1 MKQMFRLIVIS
12 IVILASWSCTSHLS
26 PRDLD
31 TQDVSTIPSL
41 QNIKPV
47 TIRAKLV
54 GSKERVQPLAG
65 SDVIVNEDEFTQVLV
80 ERLIE
85 SLKRNNVPVVP
96 ASERSIE
103 IQVVKVSLQPDMTFY
118 CVIDFNRKLG
128 NGEFYGFQSRSK
140 NWNYETA
147 CVDALKTTVTD
158 ILHDQDT
165 IKYLRGE

>member
-1 MKQMFRLIVIS
+1 MKQVLKLIFINIAV
-12 IVILASWSCTSHLS
+12 LACWSCTSHLS

-31 TQDVSTIPSL
+31 TQDVSTTPSL

-65 SDVIVNEDEFTQVLV
+65 TDVIVNEDEFTQVLV
-80 ERLIE
+80 ERLIDA
-85 SLKRNNVPVVP
+85 LKHNNVPVVP
-96 ASERSIE
+96 ASDRSIE
-103 IQVVKVSLQPDMTFY
+103 LQVVRVSLQPDMTFY

-147 CVDALKTTVTD
+147 CEDAIKTTVTD

>member
-1 MKQMFRLIVIS
+1 MKQVLKLIFINIAV
-12 IVILASWSCTSHLS
+12 LACWSCTSHLS

-31 TQDVSTIPSL
+31 TQDVSTTPSL

-54 GSKERVQPLAG
+54 GTKERVQPLAG
-65 SDVIVNEDEFTQVLV
+65 TDVIVNEDEFTQVLV

-103 IQVVKVSLQPDMTFY
+103 IQVVRVSLQPDMTFY

-147 CVDALKTTVTD
+147 CEDAIKTTVTD